1 MDEAICPRC
10 KTTKYRNPSMVLM
23 VNTCGHTLCENCV
36 ETLFARGSGTCPE
49 CNVSLRRNTFRIQQ
63 FEDPFVDKEVDI
75 RKRVLKIYN
84 RQEEEFSG
92 LREYNDYLEEVETII
107 FNLSNNVDVELTKK
121 KVEEY
126 QKSNKSNIQRNRSKL
141 SKDDELMEQL
151 IEEEQAY
158 LQHSRHELVQQEK
171 REKQR
176 KMRQRE
182 ELLDNLEFSDLPA
195 GLVLASH
202 TARQEEEIEKKPAQT
217 IKFSTGIRI
226 GGGTSFLPVPKAVE
240 AALYQYRPGTV
251 DILGPEPP
259 QITLLEENGYM
270 SHMRDSSE
278 VDMAGGYTTKLGCH
292 RALQE
297 AFCGLYF
304 VPDLTAD
311 SVGQEQDMEVE

>member
-49 CNVSLRRNTFRIQQ
+49 CNISLRRNTFRIQQ

-75 RKRVLKIYN
+75 RKRILKIYN
-84 RQEEEFSG
+84 RQEEEFTS

-107 FNLSNNVDVELTKK
+107 FNLSNNIDVDLTKK

-141 SKDDELMEQL
+141 SKDEELMEQL

-158 LQHSRHELVQQEK
+158 LQLSRQELVQQER

-202 TARQEEEIEKKPAQT
+202 TARHEEEMERKPAPT
-217 IKFSTGIRI
+217 TKFSTGIRI
-226 GGGTSFLPVPKAVE
+226 GVGGEWMSVKKVDKGVRWYLTVEGNKIRHIFILTYLLVICQTHIWTHHKDFANLFL
-240 AALYQYRPGTV
+240 
-251 DILGPEPP
+251 
-259 QITLLEENGYM
+259 
-270 SHMRDSSE
+270 
-278 VDMAGGYTTKLGCH
+278 
-292 RALQE
+292 
-297 AFCGLYF
+297 
-304 VPDLTAD
+304 
-311 SVGQEQDMEVE
+311 